1 MTHFIPLTHNT
12 PPYLTV
18 VPYLLFSPFPHSF
31 RSETGGWRG
40 LRVTDGKVYQ
50 VDSNWGNA
58 VYVAVYPKDNKRKGD
73 AEIETENPSTK
84 TKRLDSKQRC
94 SGSEAAVPTG

>member
-1 MTHFIPLTHNT
+1 MGLNIGSLLGAVS
-12 PPYLTV
+12 YLF
-18 VPYLLFSPFPHSF
+18 FSSLPSL

-73 AEIETENPSTK
+73 TEIETENPSTK

-94 SGSEAAVPTG
+94 SGSEAVPTGPSG